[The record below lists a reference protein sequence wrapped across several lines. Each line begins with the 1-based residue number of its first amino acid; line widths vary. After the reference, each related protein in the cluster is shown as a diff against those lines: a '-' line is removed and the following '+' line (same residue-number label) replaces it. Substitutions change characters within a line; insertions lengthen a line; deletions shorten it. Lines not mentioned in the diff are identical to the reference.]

1 MNPQTHVFAIAIES
15 YQAPEFPKV
24 IYAESDAQSFADA
37 WTSLGARENVVT
49 LFGAQATKSAFRSKL
64 KRFAQ
69 NIAAGDLV
77 VFYYSGHGV
86 SEGGESFLTTYDTL
100 SDDVGETSAEI
111 GDVLKLLTQT
121 AGSRVV
127 VFLDLAHG
135 NLPVAGAFS
144 LSTVSSFG
152 AAADSFATFVSASAL
167 ESSGRSLQLRQGIWS
182 HGVTSA
188 LSGQVK
194 EAATPKGTITS
205 ASLQAYLAT
214 EVPRLARAN
223 AADSGGQNPLAFG
236 DVNEGFEIAD
246 LGTVSQKAPS
256 GPSIN
261 GARLVGGSRGRVK
274 SLSGFTKFVKE
285 PDSCTS
291 RSAQFVESLGVK
303 EVEDR
308 ATEIFDRVREV
319 FKYKRRELFFDK
331 EGAIK
336 TPDFDVLVRLT
347 QDPVTPNM
355 YLLTNEVTVQ
365 RRPEVISEPAFT
377 EVFARYCN
385 SVVLDLGGSLDIEAK
400 IDDIEDVDS
409 LRAHLEYDAE
419 CTEFT
424 LRFPGTGI
432 VLHATRDRLQ
442 FTLSGGGDLVTLI
455 HSAQSALAH
464 LSGSRISLG
473 LPDRTP

>member
-1 MNPQTHVFAIAIES
+1 MNPKTHVFAIAIES
-15 YQAPEFPKV
+15 YQAPDFPKV
-24 IYAESDAQSFADA
+24 IYAESDAQNFAEA
-37 WTSLGARENVVT
+37 WQGLGAGENVVT
-49 LFGAQATKSAFRSKL
+49 LFGAQATKSAFRSRL
-64 KRFAQ
+64 KRFSQ
-69 NIAAGDLV
+69 NVAAGDLV

-111 GDVLKLLTQT
+111 SDVLKLLTQT

-127 VFLDLAHG
+127 AFLDISHG
-135 NLPVAGAFS
+135 ALPMAGAFS
-144 LSTVSSFG
+144 LSALDSFG
-152 AAADSFATFVSASAL
+152 AAADSFATFVSASAQ

-182 HGVTSA
+182 HCLSA
-188 LSGQVK
+188 ALGGEAK
-194 EAATPKGTITS
+194 EAATPKGSITS
-205 ASLQAYLAT
+205 TSLQGYLAA
-214 EVPRLARAN
+214 EVPRLSRAN
-223 AADSGGQNPLAFG
+223 AAEAGGQTPFAFG
-236 DVNEGFEIAD
+236 DVNADFQIAD
-246 LGTVSQKAPS
+246 LGTLSKKAPS
-256 GPSIN
+256 GASIN
-261 GARLVGGSRGRVK
+261 GARLVGGTRGRVK

-308 ATEIFDRVREV
+308 ATEIFDRVRQA

-355 YLLTNEVTVQ
+355 YLLTNEVTVD
-365 RRPEVISEPAFT
+365 RRPDVIGEPAFT

-385 SVVLDLGGSLDIEAK
+385 SVVLNLGGSLDIEAK

-442 FTLSGGGDLVTLI
+442 FTLSGGGDLTALI
-455 HSAQSALAH
+455 QSAQAALAH
-464 LSGSRISLG
+464 LSGSSIALG
-473 LPDRTP
+473 LPERA